1 MEVGVRA
8 RTATLAY
15 SAALFDSRTRDE
27 VVVVANEGGRSV
39 YDNAGTTRRR
49 GAEFSVSGAI
59 SPRWPYAAAY
69 TFLDARYAGDF
80 AVCAQAH
87 CDAGDMLIE
96 DGHRI
101 PGLSRPAARAELPRG
116 VDARTA
122 HTPHGTFAGRV

>member
-49 GAEFSVSGAI
+49 GAEFSVSGEI
-59 SPRWPYAAAY
+59 SPRWHYAAAY
-69 TFLDARYAGDF
+69 TFLDARYASDF
-80 AVCAQAH
+80 VVCAQAPSSEEH
-87 CDAGDMLIE
+87 T
-96 DGHRI
+96 
-101 PGLSRPAARAELPRG
+101 SELQSLMRSSYA
-116 VDARTA
+116 V
-122 HTPHGTFAGRV
+122 VCLKK

>member
-49 GAEFSVSGAI
+49 GAEFAVSGAI
-59 SPRWPYAAAY
+59 SPRWHYAAAY
-69 TFLDARYAGDF
+69 TFLDARYASDF
-80 AVCAQAH
+80 VVCAQAP
-87 CDAGDMLIE
+87 CGAGDLLIE
-96 DGHRI
+96 DGRSEEHT
-101 PGLSRPAARAELPRG
+101 SELQS
-116 VDARTA
+116 
-122 HTPHGTFAGRV
+122 